1 MQVGATVAVVR
12 AEIGFLGD
20 LSRIVSARPRR
31 RKVGLIVA
39 FTEGRR
45 STG

>member
-1 MQVGATVAVVR
+1 
-12 AEIGFLGD
+12 
-20 LSRIVSARPRR
+20 VSGRPRR

-45 STG
+45 ATTVWNLDEQSERHYLPNP